1 MLNNITIKMKLIGI
15 VTFSIMVMIVGG
27 SIAWCNFNHVQ
38 GEWNEFLDVVQHK
51 QHELVHIRA
60 AIGIVHTAGIAD
72 ITVKGNSTSN
82 TGSGDTV

>member
-1 MLNNITIKMKLIGI
+1 
-15 VTFSIMVMIVGG
+15 MIVGG

-72 ITVKGNSTSN
+72 ITVKGIVLPIREVTILFSSN
-82 TGSGDTV
+82 L